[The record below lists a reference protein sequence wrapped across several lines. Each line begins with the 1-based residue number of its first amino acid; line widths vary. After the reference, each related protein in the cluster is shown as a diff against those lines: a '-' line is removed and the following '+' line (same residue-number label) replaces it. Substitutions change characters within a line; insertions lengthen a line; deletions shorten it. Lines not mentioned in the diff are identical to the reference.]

1 MWTSRE
7 ELLVKL
13 TMLVKLFRT
22 HNLANIEE
30 VHFRIYIHSLTSELP
45 KIRNIERFT
54 DKID

>member
-45 KIRNIERFT
+45 KIQNIERFT